1 MWSPRDIRMVKNLAV
16 LRQVCPSHSTAS
28 TYRTYV
34 ASRHRLS
41 AVKSQMKTSAHLSTA
56 TDAVPLTSS
65 LFLLQQLSSKNKK
78 RRHIFELIPFSYTVV
93 RIIRILHLYII
104 MPPRAEDIVVEEAIA
119 ASSAAAVDGEQFF
132 ASTAK
137 QEQSTDEVSS
147 GDAESKSQKN
157 KTSFNSFLSSI
168 HRDLE
173 NFGTSLENGFIDAID
188 RSPLGVNTDKSK
200 QEVSAARTSSAV
212 SPNEKKREELSSPWY
227 NDAPE
232 EEGDDKPAL
241 ERKGS
246 SVAKAAKKGA
256 VAVGGGALIGVGV
269 VMIPTLP
276 PPFASITMLGGY
288 ALLGTEF
295 EGPRKVVKNA
305 RDKMRDIEDAD
316 DEENDEEPK
325 EGEAEESD
333 ESSTEIEKE
342 FTEGENKEMLQS
354 ETQTAA
360 EYFGYG
366 RSDTSSTSE
375 QKDNNKSSKKKKNP
389 VKKAAQ
395 KLSKKY
401 VLPALEKVCSAYEK
415 FEDKHQVA
423 KEEGFEVVE
432 GEAGEEY
439 TVSKEQGPAAPK
451 EGDEEKRKGKD
462 DQQETMHDV
471 PACAA
476 EEKKEDDKE
485 EEFVD
490 AKEDWI
496 DVDEDTAATATDE
509 SEDDAVLV

>member
-1 MWSPRDIRMVKNLAV
+1 
-16 LRQVCPSHSTAS
+16 
-28 TYRTYV
+28 
-34 ASRHRLS
+34 
-41 AVKSQMKTSAHLSTA
+41 
-56 TDAVPLTSS
+56 
-65 LFLLQQLSSKNKK
+65 
-78 RRHIFELIPFSYTVV
+78 
-93 RIIRILHLYII
+93 

-119 ASSAAAVDGEQFF
+119 APSAAAVDGEQFF

-137 QEQSTDEVSS
+137 QEQSTKEAST
-147 GDAESKSQKN
+147 ESKSQKS
-157 KTSFNSFLSSI
+157 KTSFNSFLSSV

-188 RSPLGVNTDKSK
+188 RSPLGVDTDKSK
-200 QEVSAARTSSAV
+200 QDESTAARTSSAV
-212 SPNEKKREELSSPWY
+212 SAGKKKKEELPSPWY

-232 EEGDDKPAL
+232 EEGSSDKPAL

-276 PPFASITMLGGY
+276 PPFASLTMLGGY

-305 RDKMRDIEDAD
+305 RDKMRDIKDDDEDEAKEK
-316 DEENDEEPK
+316 EENDE
-325 EGEAEESD
+325 
-333 ESSTEIEKE
+333 SSTDIEKE
-342 FTEGENKEMLQS
+342 FTDGENKEMLQS

-366 RSDTSSTSE
+366 RSDTDSTSDE
-375 QKDNNKSSKKKKNP
+375 KDDNKDGKKKKNP
-389 VKKAAQ
+389 VKKTAQ

-415 FEDKHQVA
+415 FEDKDQAA
-423 KEEGFEVVE
+423 KEEGFEVVKGEE
-432 GEAGEEY
+432 GEEDS
-439 TVSKEQGPAAPK
+439 VSKVAVEEQLPVATKDDREKMIETKKDSQKQQDASQEEEGVAPVSTT
-451 EGDEEKRKGKD
+451 EEK
-462 DQQETMHDV
+462 
-471 PACAA
+471 
-476 EEKKEDDKE
+476 EEDNEEGE

-496 DVDEDTAATATDE
+496 DVDEDTAVSSTAE
-509 SEDDAVLV
+509 SEEEAVLV